1 VASLFRRE
9 HADRVPAA
17 PDAVSVLG
25 GLREAVRGGAAYGK
39 RRAVPAGRAERLGLA
54 ELAPGAGTALRLPF
68 EFLQLGDHRAAEPE
82 LAGVAGGL
90 GVRVFEF
97 DADEFAPGRG
107 ESAGSW
113 SAFPYHAAAIELGY
127 QLPWLAVSLRKL
139 HAPSQ
144 PLYPGRRGKPL
155 GLPDRRLDRDYVLHS
170 DADGQARQIF
180 GPSMLAWLAESL
192 AVRIQVRPIVTLEVS
207 SGWALAA
214 VQARGLA
221 RPENVELQLQGRAG
235 HPGPWPDVLLR
246 LLRGF
251 RDRVPPACKR

>member
-1 VASLFRRE
+1 VAPLFRRE
-9 HADRVPAA
+9 REDRDAA
-17 PDAVSVLG
+17 RTDQVSVLG

-39 RRAVPAGRAERLGLA
+39 RRPVPPGRAERLGLT
-54 ELAPGAGTALRLPF
+54 ELARGTGTALQLPF
-68 EFLQLGDHRAAEPE
+68 EFLRLGEDRAAEPE
-82 LAGVAGGL
+82 LAGVVDGL

-97 DADEFAPGRG
+97 DADEFAPGASG
-107 ESAGSW
+107 SAGSW
-113 SAFPYHAAAIELGY
+113 SAFPYHAAAIELGF

-144 PLYPGRRGKPL
+144 PLYPGRRGQPL
-155 GLPDRRLDRDYVLHS
+155 GLPDRRLDRDYVLRCD
-170 DADGQARQIF
+170 DARARQVF
-180 GPSMLAWLAESL
+180 GPAMLAWLAESL
-192 AVRIQVRPIVTLEVS
+192 AVRIQVRPIVTIEVS

-221 RPENVELQLQGRAG
+221 RPEQTELLMQGRPG

-251 RDRVPPACKR
+251 RDRVPPDCKR